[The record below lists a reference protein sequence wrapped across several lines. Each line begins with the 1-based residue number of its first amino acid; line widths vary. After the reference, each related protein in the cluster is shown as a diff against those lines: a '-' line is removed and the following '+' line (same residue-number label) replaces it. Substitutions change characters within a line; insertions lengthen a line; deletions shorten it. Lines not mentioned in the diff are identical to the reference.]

1 MKIFLIA
8 SECPPAA
15 GGIATYVGNM
25 AAMFSDAGHDI
36 TVFARSPQTGIE
48 EKNKLKII
56 KIVPKDTY
64 LLNSPKAHPRS
75 ETHPAFPHNVMG
87 YWGAISYQLAEEVI
101 NYIRTHGQPDIIESE
116 DYSGIAYFLLQKK
129 LLGCPELQRVPIV
142 LNLHSPQYLLYP
154 ADKMPSYHLCDY
166 WVGRM
171 EKFCILAADG
181 IFAPTH
187 YIAQQVKTTLNPDLD
202 IEIIPL
208 PAPQKL
214 LYKKQLP
221 LSLPTPGDIVYF
233 GRLEVR
239 KGIIPLL
246 EACSQL
252 WDAGINFQLTAI
264 GGDTWYHLQGC
275 YMKAYLTEK
284 YRQYIN
290 SGKLIIS
297 SPLPQAQLYERVKKA
312 WCVVLPSLWENFPNT
327 CLESMLLGKAILASS
342 AVGHVEMLQTAA
354 MQGGL
359 VFDWQNSNDFANKL
373 NQVLS
378 YSTTEILELGSKART
393 LILKISAPEN
403 VLSKRMAHLKKVIGQ
418 HKDRNIFPS
427 LNYLPHGKVSYPSSL
442 VVDTDISIKGRISIC
457 IPFYN
462 CGHYIS
468 ETLNSVFASTYPDL
482 EVIIFND
489 GSTEK
494 KSLETLAVI
503 DRTYSNLKIIHSE
516 NLGVAAA
523 RNKMVEI
530 ASGEYIAFLD
540 ADDRVSPSFYT
551 QAAKVLKQY
560 KNVGFVASWIKEF
573 GNSEKVWVAWN
584 TEFPY
589 LLCHNTLGVCTV
601 VRKAAYL
608 AAGSMKSV
616 LAENLEDYECWINMC
631 EKGWLG
637 VVIPELHYFY
647 RIRSD
652 SRLQKGNREQLLY
665 LYELIAEEHPQLYQD
680 YGAEVYHLLNQNGAS
695 WLWDNPSQNTS
706 ELNVNM
712 TGMEI
717 LSLVINK
724 LKKVYSDGGIS
735 LILNRS
741 LLVGKS
747 LLRTWR

>member
-8 SECPPAA
+8 SECPPVP
-15 GGIATYVGNM
+15 GGIATYVGNT
-25 AAMFSDAGHDI
+25 AAMFSDARHDI
-36 TVFARSPQTGIE
+36 TVFARSYQTGTK

-64 LLNSPKAHPRS
+64 LLNSTKAHPRS
-75 ETHPAFPHNVMG
+75 EIHPAFPYNIMG
-87 YWGAISYQLAEEVI
+87 YWGAVSYQLAEEVI
-101 NYIRTHGQPDIIESE
+101 NYIRTYGQPDIIESE

-129 LLGCPELQRVPIV
+129 LLGCPELQGVPIV

-154 ADKMPSYHLCDY
+154 ADKMPSYHLYDY

-181 IFAPTH
+181 IFAPTQ
-187 YIAQQVKTTLNPDLD
+187 YIAQQVKRTLNPDLD

-214 LYKKQLP
+214 LHQEQLP
-221 LSLPTPGDIVYF
+221 LSSPTPGDIVYF

-252 WDAGINFQLTAI
+252 WDIGINFQLTAI

-284 YRQYIN
+284 YHQYIN

-312 WCVVLPSLWENFPNT
+312 WCVVLPSLWENFPNA
-327 CLESMLLGKAILASS
+327 CLESMLLSKAILASS
-342 AVGHVEMLQTAA
+342 AVGHVEMLQTAE

-359 VFDWQNSNDFANKL
+359 IFDWQNSNDFANKL
-373 NQVLS
+373 NQILS
-378 YSTTEILELGSKART
+378 YSKTEILELGSKART

-403 VLSKRMAHLKKVIGQ
+403 VLSKRIAHLQKVIEQ
-418 HKDRNIFPS
+418 HQDRNIFPS
-427 LNYLPHGKVSYPSSL
+427 LNYPPHGKVAYPSSL
-442 VVDTDISIKGRISIC
+442 VVDTNISIKGRISVC

-462 CGHYIS
+462 CGDYIS

-489 GSTEK
+489 GSTDK
-494 KSLETLAVI
+494 KSLETLVVI
-503 DRTYSNLKIIHSE
+503 EQTYSNLKIIHSK

-523 RNKMVEI
+523 RNKMAEI
-530 ASGEYIAFLD
+530 TSGEYIAFLD
-540 ADDRVSPSFYT
+540 ADDKVYSTFYR

-560 KNVGFVASWIKEF
+560 QNVGFVASWIKEF

-589 LLCHNTLGVCTV
+589 LLCHNTTGVCTV
-601 VRKAAYL
+601 VRKTAYL
-608 AAGSMKSV
+608 AAGGMKSL
-616 LAENLEDYECWINMC
+616 LAENLEDYECWVNMC

-652 SRLQKGNREQLLY
+652 SRLQKSNREQLLY

-680 YGAEVYHLLNQNGAS
+680 YGAEIYHLLNQNGAS
-695 WLWDNPSQNTS
+695 WLWDNPSQNTA

-717 LSLVINK
+717 LSLVTNK

-741 LLVGKS
+741 LIMAKS
-747 LLRTWR
+747 LLRTWS